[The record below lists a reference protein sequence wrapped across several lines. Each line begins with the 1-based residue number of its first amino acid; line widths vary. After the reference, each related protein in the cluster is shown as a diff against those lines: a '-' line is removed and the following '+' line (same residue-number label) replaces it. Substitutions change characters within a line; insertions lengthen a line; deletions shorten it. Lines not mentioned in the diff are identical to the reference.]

1 MSSLSSV
8 YSTAADIGQSFAIV
22 KFSFLVLIVLIMS
35 FFGIY
40 MITRPDEM
48 VIINEKGEK
57 TSYKKIGFII
67 ISLSSVM
74 LLIGA
79 ISTYLTISYKP
90 IAAISGASDVKD
102 VVGYFFDLK

>member
-40 MITRPDEM
+40 MISRPDDKAINSCY
-48 VIINEKGEK
+48 IIK
-57 TSYKKIGFII
+57 
-67 ISLSSVM
+67 
-74 LLIGA
+74 
-79 ISTYLTISYKP
+79 
-90 IAAISGASDVKD
+90 
-102 VVGYFFDLK
+102 